1 MATARA
7 AVLNAN
13 HEPLAVEP
21 LAVRDVRD
29 GEVLVRLGASGVCHS
44 DLHAITGDLPMPL
57 PCVLG
62 HEGAGVVETV
72 GAGVQRVKAGDHVV
86 LNWVPFCGSCWYC
99 SSGNA
104 YLCELG
110 YVKAMAAEVFHRN
123 GTTIGQFAGIGSM
136 TELTIVP
143 ETACIPIDADIPLD
157 RACLIGCGV
166 MTGVGAVINTARVQ
180 PGQSVAVFGA
190 GGVGLN
196 VVQGAVLAGA
206 HPIIA
211 VDLNDRKL
219 GFAKQFGATHT
230 VNAGS
235 TDPVSAIL
243 DLTSMRGVD
252 YAFEV
257 IGVPEVVMQAFM
269 AVRRGGK
276 AVIVG
281 VPPAGAMVSV
291 PGMLLP
297 LAEKSLVG
305 SLYGSANMARDVPRL
320 IDLYRA
326 GKLKLD
332 ELITRRY
339 QLSQVNDAFTA
350 LKKGEVA
357 RGVITF

>member
-1 MATARA
+1 
-7 AVLNAN
+7 
-13 HEPLAVEP
+13 
-21 LAVRDVRD
+21 
-29 GEVLVRLGASGVCHS
+29 
-44 DLHAITGDLPMPL
+44 
-57 PCVLG
+57 VLG
-62 HEGAGVVETV
+62 HEGAGVVEKV
-72 GAGVQRVKAGDHVV
+72 GAGVQRVKPKDHVV

-99 SSGNA
+99 NSGNA
-104 YLCELG
+104 YLCEMG

-123 GTTIGQFAGIGSM
+123 GTSISQFAGIGSM
-136 TELTIVP
+136 AELTVVA
-143 ETACIPIDADIPLD
+143 ENACIRIEADVPLD

-196 VVQGAVLAGA
+196 VIQGAVLAGA
-206 HPIIA
+206 NPIIA
-211 VDLNDRKL
+211 IDLNERKL
-219 GFAKQFGATHT
+219 GFARQFGATHT
-230 VNAGS
+230 ALTGS
-235 TDPVSAIL
+235 G
-243 DLTSMRGVD
+243 MRGAD

-257 IGVPEVVMQAFM
+257 IGRPEVVTQAFM
-269 AVRRGGK
+269 AIRRGGK
-276 AVIVG
+276 AVVVG
-281 VPPAGAMVSV
+281 VPPATAMVSV

-339 QLSQVNDAFTA
+339 KIAQVSEAFA
-350 LKKGEVA
+350 AMEKGEVA